1 MYQCVSLSSKGDVKH
16 RKSACMCSSHA
27 MRRWCFPGCVPS
39 RSPFR
44 DSGALLLRLY
54 GFTLHNPYNNQF
66 GRQVAAILEHM
77 EAHTHTHTILAPS
90 DTWRERFQSKQ
101 ETTFLSRTEV
111 WAQAA
116 VYLEPDLY
124 TRNHFS
130 VSRTELRAQA
140 VVYREEPRRSSGLRS
155 HAAPFPPMLL
165 SQSPGVC
172 RAVTLLGPRI
182 ALTSPAR
189 ATPFHAIPSKT
200 QVEDDAREFTRVSQ
214 PQSAGAP

>member
-1 MYQCVSLSSKGDVKH
+1 M
-16 RKSACMCSSHA
+16 A
-27 MRRWCFPGCVPS
+27 
-39 RSPFR
+39 
-44 DSGALLLRLY
+44 
-54 GFTLHNPYNNQF
+54 
-66 GRQVAAILEHM
+66 
-77 EAHTHTHTILAPS
+77 AHTHTTRSSLRPPHAQPLSRIRGESA
-90 DTWRERFQSKQ
+90 FNKNK
-101 ETTFLSRTEV
+101 TTFPRARPWCHKEMSRTEV
-111 WAQAA
+111 RAQAA

-130 VSRTELRAQA
+130 MSRTELRAQA

-165 SQSPGVC
+165 SQSPGIC
-172 RAVTLLGPRI
+172 RAVILLGSRI

>member
-1 MYQCVSLSSKGDVKH
+1 M
-16 RKSACMCSSHA
+16 
-27 MRRWCFPGCVPS
+27 
-39 RSPFR
+39 
-44 DSGALLLRLY
+44 
-54 GFTLHNPYNNQF
+54 
-66 GRQVAAILEHM
+66 
-77 EAHTHTHTILAPS
+77 
-90 DTWRERFQSKQ
+90 
-101 ETTFLSRTEV
+101 SRTEV
-111 WAQAA
+111 RAQAA

-130 VSRTELRAQA
+130 MSRTELRAQA

-172 RAVTLLGPRI
+172 RAVTLHLGPRI

>member
-1 MYQCVSLSSKGDVKH
+1 MH
-16 RKSACMCSSHA
+16 
-27 MRRWCFPGCVPS
+27 
-39 RSPFR
+39 
-44 DSGALLLRLY
+44 SGAFGCGYTDLLY
-54 GFTLHNPYNNQF
+54 CSLHNPLTFQF
-66 GRQVAAILEHM
+66 DQAAAILEHLA
-77 EAHTHTHTILAPS
+77 AHTHKRSSLRPPQPLSRIRGESA
-90 DTWRERFQSKQ
+90 FNKNK
-101 ETTFLSRTEV
+101 TTFPRARPWCHKEMSRTEV
-111 WAQAA
+111 RAQAA

>member
-1 MYQCVSLSSKGDVKH
+1 MLLSLSGFGKG
-16 RKSACMCSSHA
+16 
-27 MRRWCFPGCVPS
+27 FPGLCRICIRV
-39 RSPFR
+39 
-44 DSGALLLRLY
+44 LLAAAIRIY
-54 GFTLHNPYNNQF
+54 FTVVYTTPLTFQF
-66 GRQVAAILEHM
+66 DQAAAILEHLA
-77 EAHTHTHTILAPS
+77 AHTHTRSSLRPPQPLSRIRGESA
-90 DTWRERFQSKQ
+90 FNKNK
-101 ETTFLSRTEV
+101 TTFPRARPWCHKEMSRTEV
-111 WAQAA
+111 RAQAA

-130 VSRTELRAQA
+130 MSRTELRAQA